1 MVPWL
6 GLGAPGAGGPGSIP
20 GQGSGSHMLQLGV
33 DMPQLKILHAANKK
47 KTLRAATKTWNN
59 QINKKRSVILE

>member
-1 MVPWL
+1 MVQWL
-6 GLGAPGAGGPGSIP
+6 GLGALGTGGAGSIP

-59 QINKKRSVILE
+59 QINQ